1 MMIAAAFAFAA
12 CGGENPEGTDEP
24 AKGTQLEAPVLEIV
38 EVLETSFTVRWEAV
52 AGADSYSLN
61 MKGDNYTTEELTY
74 TFENLNAGEYSVRV
88 KASGKGFTDSKYSA
102 AVVATITGATSVD
115 WFEQTLTLAEE
126 DAENGIFPYNAVDFT
141 WKGTGV
147 KDLNYGLFETAALE
161 GASDKDIIANLNT
174 LGRDANEILSLV
186 NGEGFGAQFTGLM
199 GSTSY
204 TMCTWVKNGAG
215 QEFLA
220 KAEVTTTET
229 VIPEETKAWLGDWTA
244 YTEKTLDIAQ
254 QTYTIVDERR
264 DFTLTITSIP
274 GYTHEV
280 FVDGFS
286 EMGAGL
292 PMQATVEGNMLGIW
306 NQVVVQDLGEGWYA
320 TWLSVCGLGSGGY
333 TWVTGQYPTYLLE
346 KAADGSITCTMYKG
360 ELQSGDTFT
369 ALGMDIIGL
378 NFDKGELSLLSD
390 PDTQESYSI
399 FKIGEIKGMTKAA
412 APTAKVFSKKQPKFV
427 LGEVLPASIV
437 Y

>member
-12 CGGENPEGTDEP
+12 CGGDGNEPEVPTVDGN
-24 AKGTQLEAPVLEIV
+24 KLEAPVI
-38 EVLETSFTVRWEAV
+38 EVVDVTETSFTVRWEAV
-52 AGADSYSLN
+52 AGADSYSVN
-61 MKGDNYTTEELTY
+61 MKGDNYTTEELSY

-88 KASGKGFTDSKYSA
+88 KAVGKGYEDSKYSA
-102 AVVATITGATSVD
+102 AVVATITGATSVN
-115 WFEQTLTLAEE
+115 WFTQTLTLSAE
-126 DAENGIFPYNAVDFT
+126 DAENGIFPFNAVDFY

-147 KDLNYGLFETAALE
+147 KDLNYGLFETALLE
-161 GASDKDIIANLNT
+161 GASDKDIIASLNT
-174 LGRDANEILSLV
+174 LGSDANEILSLV

-204 TMCTWVKNGAG
+204 TLCTWVKNGEG
-215 QEFLA
+215 QEFIA
-220 KAEVTTTET
+220 KAEVTTEET
-229 VIPEETKAWLGDWTA
+229 IIPEETKAWLGDWTA

-254 QTYTIVDERR
+254 KTYTIVDERR
-264 DFTLTITSIP
+264 DFKLTITSIP

-286 EMGAGL
+286 EMGTGL

-306 NQVVVQDLGEGWYA
+306 NQVMVQDLGEGWYA

-346 KAADGSITCTMYKG
+346 MAADGSITCTMYEG

-369 ALGMDIIGL
+369 ALGMDIVGL
-378 NFDKGELSLLSD
+378 NPDEGSLSLLTD
-390 PDTQESYSI
+390 RETEEPYSI

>member
-12 CGGENPEGTDEP
+12 CGGDGNEPEVPTVDGN
-24 AKGTQLEAPVLEIV
+24 KLEAPVI
-38 EVLETSFTVRWEAV
+38 EVVDVTETSFTVRWEAV
-52 AGADSYSLN
+52 AGADSYSVN
-61 MKGDNYTTEELTY
+61 MKGDNYTTEELSY

-88 KASGKGFTDSKYSA
+88 KAVGKGYEDSKYSA
-102 AVVATITGATSVD
+102 AVVATITGATSVN
-115 WFEQTLTLAEE
+115 WFTQTLTLSAE
-126 DAENGIFPYNAVDFT
+126 DAENGIYPFNAVDFY

-161 GASDKDIIANLNT
+161 GASDKDIIARLNT
-174 LGRDANEILSLV
+174 LGSDANEILSLV

-220 KAEVTTTET
+220 KAEVTTEET
-229 VIPEETKAWLGDWTA
+229 IIPEETKAWLGDWTA

-264 DFTLTITSIP
+264 DFKLTITSIP

-286 EMGAGL
+286 EMGTGL

-306 NQVVVQDLGEGWYA
+306 NQVMVQDLGEGWYA

-346 KAADGSITCTMYKG
+346 MAADGSITCTMYEG

-369 ALGMDIIGL
+369 ALGMDIVGL
-378 NFDKGELSLLSD
+378 NPDEGSLSLLTD
-390 PDTQESYSI
+390 RETEEPYSI

-412 APTAKVFSKKQPKFV
+412 APTAKVFSKKQPKLV